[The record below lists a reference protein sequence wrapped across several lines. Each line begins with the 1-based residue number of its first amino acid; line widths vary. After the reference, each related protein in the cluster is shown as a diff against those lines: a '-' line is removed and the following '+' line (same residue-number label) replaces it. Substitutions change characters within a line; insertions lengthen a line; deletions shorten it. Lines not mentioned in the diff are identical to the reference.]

1 MEARIKKSGQTKE
14 QYEQDFKKAIPAG
27 RMGRPEEYGAVV
39 CFLSSNQASYIT
51 GSTIYVD
58 GGKRRSTY

>member
-1 MEARIKKSGQTKE
+1 SGQSMEEHIDGVNKS
-14 QYEQDFKKAIPAG
+14 IPLG
-27 RMGRPEEYGAVV
+27 RMGQPHEYGAVV
-39 CFLSSNQASYIT
+39 AFICSEQASYMT